1 MKKCKQGY
9 YYCNTSKKCKKIPKG
24 HHVMPSGYLMRD
36 SEHEEEGKRKTVMVM
51 VMEITRMAMATGMAG
66 LMGDLVMAAEEV
78 SLKRGVQGTRGQL
91 TVITQKDSLK
101 KHTVG
106 VARR

>member
-1 MKKCKQGY
+1 VIVSTRKK
-9 YYCNTSKKCKKIPKG
+9 
-24 HHVMPSGYLMRD
+24 
-36 SEHEEEGKRKTVMVM
+36 EKRKTVM

-91 TVITQKDSLK
+91 TVIIQKDSLSE
-101 KHTVG
+101 HTVG
-106 VARR
+106 VEKR